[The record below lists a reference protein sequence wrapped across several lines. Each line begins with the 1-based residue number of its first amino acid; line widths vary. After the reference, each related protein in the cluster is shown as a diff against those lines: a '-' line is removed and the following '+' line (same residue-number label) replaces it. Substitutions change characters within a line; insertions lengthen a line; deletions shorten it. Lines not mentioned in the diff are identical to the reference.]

1 MRKKL
6 FVFTVAVALLI
17 SMLPMYNVFAAEKPA
32 WIWEPAKSEWSP
44 DTVGTGE
51 NAEDNSY
58 TTFTTKKGELEGLV
72 YPGAATGALASS
84 SMGSI
89 DTEAGQVALVKYRT
103 SVEDK
108 VYGEFFWHNG
118 VEHGSKRFEY
128 VHDGNWNF
136 VTVDLTKEATGAEWQ
151 SSAAINWFRMDFA
164 NNIDTDK
171 TYSVDIAYIA
181 FFASEAEAQAYAE
194 ADGQGTAPAPDD
206 NKDEDNGNK
215 DDNTGS
221 DTQPPKTGDV
231 DMIVAI
237 AAAGLVLSMLLKK
250 KLLLNKI

>member
-6 FVFTVAVALLI
+6 FVFTVVAALLI
-17 SMLPMYNVFAAEKPA
+17 SMLPTNSIFAAEKPA
-32 WIWEPAKSEWSP
+32 WIWEPAKSEWTP
-44 DTVGTGE
+44 DTLGTGE

-58 TTFTTKKGELEGLV
+58 TTFTTKEGELEGLV
-72 YPGAATGALASS
+72 YPGSQTGALASS
-84 SMGSI
+84 SLGSI

-108 VYGEFFWHNG
+108 VYGEFFWYNG
-118 VEHGSKRFEY
+118 AEHGSKRFEY
-128 VHDGNWNF
+128 VHDGNWHF
-136 VTVDLTKEATGAEWQ
+136 VIVDLAKEASGAEWQ
-151 SSAAINWFRMDFA
+151 SSAEINWFRLDFA

-181 FFASEAEAQAYAE
+181 IFADEAEAQAYAD
-194 ADGQGTAPAPDD
+194 ADGQGATLAPDD

-215 DDNTGS
+215 EDPTGG

-237 AAAGLVLSMLLKK
+237 AAAGLVLSVLLKK
-250 KLLLNKI
+250 KITA